1 MATGTIILPVQAA
14 MPPDGSASNAGPKML
29 IGKGSNTAPARFTF
43 YASFDP
49 STQQHLWWTFYVPT
63 NYASGGTVRIM
74 WAGNAT
80 TGAVVWGASV
90 GVQAS
95 NNVDSYLAHAQAT
108 AVTATTTIPATTARR
123 PIETTI
129 SLAGNLDSM
138 AADAIAYLCVY
149 RAAAN
154 VSDTLSV
161 DAEML
166 GCAFDYVTT

>member
-1 MATGTIILPVQAA
+1 MATGTIILTSQSGAL
-14 MPPDGSASNAGPKML
+14 PDGSASNAAPRM
-29 IGKGSNTAPARFTF
+29 IMEKGSNTAPARFVLTP
-43 YASFDP
+43 SFDP
-49 STQQHLWWTFYVPT
+49 STQQHVWFTFYVPT

-80 TGAVVWGASV
+80 TGAVVWGAAV
-90 GVQAS
+90 GVQPSS
-95 NNVDSYLAHAQAT
+95 NADSYLAHAMAT

-138 AADAIAYLCVY
+138 VADAIAYLVVY

-154 VSDTLSV
+154 GSDTLTV

-166 GCAFDYVTT
+166 GCAFDYTTT